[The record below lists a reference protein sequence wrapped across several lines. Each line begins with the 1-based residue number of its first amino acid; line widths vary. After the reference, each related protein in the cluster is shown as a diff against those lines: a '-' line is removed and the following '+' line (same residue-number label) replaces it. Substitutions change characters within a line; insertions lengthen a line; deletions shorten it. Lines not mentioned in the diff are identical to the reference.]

1 MTRLQLEHVIRAA
14 AAIANDPDIVLIG
27 SQPVSVGFS
36 TRSLTRNSVAIFRA
50 WGRVGLN
57 LYTIEEIEF
66 VCIVIVGQRM
76 KLLLAILFAITAY
89 AAFAQQKPLRERL
102 LESAQKGD
110 AEAQFELGKNYETGR
125 IGLPKDFA
133 QAEHWYRESAVQGD
147 PYAEA
152 SLGLL
157 YQFGKGLEQDSVHA
171 LMWFEVALMHSKD
184 GDRDSIA
191 ELRDDVV
198 RNMTKAQIA
207 EARRLARDW
216 KPKAAAR

>member
-1 MTRLQLEHVIRAA
+1 M
-14 AAIANDPDIVLIG
+14 
-27 SQPVSVGFS
+27 
-36 TRSLTRNSVAIFRA
+36 
-50 WGRVGLN
+50 
-57 LYTIEEIEF
+57 
-66 VCIVIVGQRM
+66 RM
-76 KLLLAILFAITAY
+76 KAFVAILFAAFLTAFV
-89 AAFAQQKPLRERL
+89 ASAQQKPLRERL

-133 QAEHWYRESAVQGD
+133 QAEHWYREAAVRGD

-157 YQFGKGLEQDSVHA
+157 YQFGKGLSRDSVQA
-171 LMWFEVALMHSKD
+171 LMWFEVAMTHSK
-184 GDRDSIA
+184 GADRDSIV

-198 RNMTKAQIA
+198 TNMTKAQIA

-216 KPKAAAR
+216 KPKPSAQ